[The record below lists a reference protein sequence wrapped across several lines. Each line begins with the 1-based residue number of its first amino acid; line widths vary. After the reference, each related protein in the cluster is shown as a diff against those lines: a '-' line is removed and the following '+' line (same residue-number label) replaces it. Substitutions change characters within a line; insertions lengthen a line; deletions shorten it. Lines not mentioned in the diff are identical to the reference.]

1 MKKTCE
7 IAVTVN
13 GTVYEAAVE
22 PRLLL
27 ADFLRHTLGLTGTHV
42 GCEHGVCGACRSW

>member
-1 MKKTCE
+1 MSGQRD
-7 IAVTVN
+7 IRVTVN
-13 GTVYEAAVE
+13 GVIYERAVE

-42 GCEHGVCGACRSW
+42 